1 MNSSGRDIHPEPIV
15 LSTIFLSHF
24 FFSQLA
30 SRPSVPATPDHWQQ
44 NRQNVI
50 ISTPGCHHPIGEE
63 SMRSTCCRIVASL
76 LLCGADVAIAAEPD
90 TVARDA
96 HRTRMK
102 QVAESI
108 QIADAESRTP
118 VPLAAEPLLLYTD
131 ATRATFE
138 SGLWIFGGGGRPA
151 AIVATEFYPDHP
163 KGPTWLYEIASVSDR
178 RISAKRGTGL
188 DWSAR
193 TPGLSLRELPDAGVP
208 AERPARRLSQM
219 KQLLRRFTARESAVI
234 EGEIELRPL
243 SNALYHY
250 EDSNSQLIDGAIF
263 AFANGTNPE
272 VFVLLEAHAAN
283 GGPSVWKYA
292 LVQMTGGAVS
302 VSLDGTKV
310 WDCEPADPPAARDSY
325 VNGWLAPE

>member
-1 MNSSGRDIHPEPIV
+1 
-15 LSTIFLSHF
+15 
-24 FFSQLA
+24 
-30 SRPSVPATPDHWQQ
+30 
-44 NRQNVI
+44 
-50 ISTPGCHHPIGEE
+50 
-63 SMRSTCCRIVASL
+63 MRSTYLTIVATVL
-76 LLCGADVAIAAEPD
+76 FCGAGVAMADEPD
-90 TVARDA
+90 TAARDA
-96 HRTRMK
+96 HRAKMK

-138 SGLWIFGGGGRPA
+138 SGLWIFGDHGRPA

-163 KGPTWLYEIASVSDR
+163 KGPTWLYEIASVSDH
-178 RISAKRGTGL
+178 RISAKRDTGL
-188 DWSAR
+188 DWLAR
-193 TPGLSLRELPDAGVP
+193 TPGLSLQELPNAGVP
-208 AERPARRLSQM
+208 AERAARRLSQM

-243 SNALYHY
+243 TNALHRY
-250 EDSNSQLIDGAIF
+250 EDPGSTLIDGAIF

-272 VFVLLEAHAAN
+272 VFVVLEAHAAN

-292 LVQMTGGAVS
+292 LVQMTGGAVT
-302 VSLDGTKV
+302 VSLDGTEV
-310 WDCEPADPPAARDSY
+310 WKCEPADPPAARDSY